1 MFRDYNDF
9 QMWPWPKDAA
19 ADDVPVELKNA
30 MRIMM
35 DLQTTAKKAKTAEN
49 RIYQEE
55 VRDAYREGGT
65 PR

>member
-9 QMWPWPKDAA
+9 QMWPWAKDAA

-35 DLQTTAKKAKTAEN
+35 DLQSTAKRAKQAEN

-55 VRDAYREGGT
+55 RRDAFRQGGT